1 MLLAERECRLVLVF
15 NFGASDVVEVVN
27 PNPNLTLLMWWKALN
42 ATAPQASFVDHE
54 TIGINFKDLPE
65 GVDSQVFSFVPQ
77 ATTVHRGESNQQ

>member
-15 NFGASDVVEVVN
+15 NFGASDVVEVVKHCY
-27 PNPNLTLLMWWKALN
+27 LTLLMWWKALN
-42 ATAPQASFVDHE
+42 ATTPQASFVDHE

-65 GVDSQVFSFVPQ
+65 GVDQVFSFVPQ